1 MMNFQ
6 VGKQQIYPQPGMDE
20 RLEKHECDPHIHKRA
35 SKGLL
40 IGFIM

>member
-6 VGKQQIYPQPGMDE
+6 EGKQQILPTMDE
-20 RLEKHECDPHIHKRA
+20 CVEERVCDPIRKRA

-40 IGFIM
+40 IRFIM

>member
-1 MMNFQ
+1 MNFQ
-6 VGKQQIYPQPGMDE
+6 EGKQQILSTMDGCLQE
-20 RLEKHECDPHIHKRA
+20 HVCDPIRKRA